1 MKKKMCLWSLV
12 LFALVSCNQVAQEE
26 IPGME
31 MFEENPVSINWENPN
46 KKELN
51 SFQTNVS
58 VYSMNNRDGATV
70 LRTKY
75 RLSLKMNSNK
85 IYSRLDFANEF
96 VDGNLRT
103 IISDEEEMLLLNSN
117 QVEYRIPLQ
126 EELSDLSFLG
136 IDNAYSRI
144 NLDDVRKE
152 SLKLSFDINEKEK
165 QKMII
170 NIPNHY
176 FLNNQVETRL
186 STQVM
191 YDTTQETIAQIEYV
205 SIHQDGTEVTT
216 TIYPM
221 YEEKDGIPIKIGSVT
236 VVDSKAAELLDGFE
250 NIEYFNSIDEIPE
263 ISDED
268 FEALQELGEIEEVE
282 NMRYG
287 NPADLSYQE
296 TIIEMYNDIEI
307 NNLDMNLFRIAEEF

>member
-1 MKKKMCLWSLV
+1 MKKRMCFCSLV
-12 LFALVSCNQVAQEE
+12 LFVFVSCNQVAQKE

-31 MFEENPVSINWENPN
+31 IFEENPTTINWENPN
-46 KKELN
+46 EKVLET
-51 SFQTNVS
+51 FQADVS
-58 VYSMNNRDGATV
+58 VFSMNNREGTSV

-75 RLSLKMNSNK
+75 RLSLKMDDKN
-85 IYSRLDFANEF
+85 ILSRLDFSDEF
-96 VDGNLRT
+96 VGENLRT
-103 IISDEEEMLLLNSN
+103 VITNEEEILLLSSN

-126 EELSDLSFLG
+126 EELSDFSFLG

-144 NLDDVRKE
+144 NLETVKKE

-236 VVDSKAAELLDGFE
+236 VVDSKAAGLLEGFE
-250 NIEYFNSIDEIPE
+250 GVEYFNSIDEIPE
-263 ISDED
+263 ISDEE
-268 FEALQELGEIEEVE
+268 FEALAELGEIEEVE
-282 NMRYG
+282 NMKYG

-307 NNLDMNLFRIAEEF
+307 NNLDEDLFKIIEE

>member
-165 QKMII
+165 KKMII

-186 STQVM
+186 STQIM

-236 VVDSKAAELLDGFE
+236 VVDSKAAGLLEGFE
-250 NIEYFNSIDEIPE
+250 GVEYFNSIDEIPE
-263 ISDED
+263 ISDEEL
-268 FEALQELGEIEEVE
+268 EALAELGEIEEVE
-282 NMRYG
+282 NMKYG

-307 NNLDMNLFRIAEEF
+307 NNLDEDLFKIIEE